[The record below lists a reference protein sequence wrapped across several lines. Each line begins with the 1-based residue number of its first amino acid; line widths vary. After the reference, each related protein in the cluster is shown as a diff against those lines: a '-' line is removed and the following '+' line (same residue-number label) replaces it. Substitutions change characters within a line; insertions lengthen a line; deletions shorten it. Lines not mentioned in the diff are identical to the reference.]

1 MLTSVLLT
9 RACRGGSTC
18 NLRSHFALIARI
30 ARKSHRRQRNEHR
43 GLFWDRF
50 NRISIGL
57 SEHKKNIHILIFKNP
72 LLYSAKWGSKSLC
85 DAETCFCTAE
95 SAKFKI
101 LVCAKPSRY
110 RCRKQVHP
118 FEEHFL
124 RDRLYK
130 WGNYI
135 KVRPFEECF
144 LMDLLYKWR
153 NYMKNIEKNWKIVI

>member
-18 NLRSHFALIARI
+18 NLRSHFVLIARM
-30 ARKSHRRQRNEHR
+30 ARKSHRRQRTEHR
-43 GLFWDRF
+43 GLFWDCF

-72 LLYSAKWGSKSLC
+72 LLYSGKWGSKSLC
-85 DAETCFCTAE
+85 DAETCFCTAQ

-110 RCRKQVHP
+110 RCGKQVHR
-118 FEEHFL
+118 FEEHL
-124 RDRLYK
+124 
-130 WGNYI
+130 
-135 KVRPFEECF
+135 FEGSALQVGE
-144 LMDLLYKWR
+144 LHKSSP
-153 NYMKNIEKNWKIVI
+153 I

>member
-18 NLRSHFALIARI
+18 NLRSHLMLIARI
-30 ARKSHRRQRNEHR
+30 PPKTHRRQRTEHR
-43 GLFWDRF
+43 GLFWDCF

-72 LLYSAKWGSKSLC
+72 LLYSGKWGSKSLC

-110 RCRKQVHP
+110 RCGKQVHP
-118 FEEHFL
+118 FEEQFL
-124 RDRLYK
+124 E
-130 WGNYI
+130 GSA
-135 KVRPFEECF
+135 
-144 LMDLLYKWR
+144 LLVGELHESSP
-153 NYMKNIEKNWKIVI
+153 IF

>member
-18 NLRSHFALIARI
+18 NLRSHFSLMVRI
-30 ARKSHRRQRNEHR
+30 APKSHRRQRTEHR
-43 GLFWDRF
+43 GLFWDCF

-72 LLYSAKWGSKSLC
+72 ILYSAKWGSKSLC

-110 RCRKQVHP
+110 RFRKQVQP
-118 FEEHFL
+118 FEEHF
-124 RDRLYK
+124 
-130 WGNYI
+130 
-135 KVRPFEECF
+135 FEGSALQFGELHENSPIF
-144 LMDLLYKWR
+144 
-153 NYMKNIEKNWKIVI
+153 

>member
-18 NLRSHFALIARI
+18 NLRSHLLLMSRMS
-30 ARKSHRRQRNEHR
+30 RKSHRRQRNEHR
-43 GLFWDRF
+43 CLFWDCF
-50 NRISIGL
+50 NRSSIGL

-72 LLYSAKWGSKSLC
+72 LLYSGKWGSKSLC
-85 DAETCFCTAE
+85 DAEACFCTAE

-110 RCRKQVHP
+110 RCGKQVHP
-118 FEEHFL
+118 FEEHVL

-135 KVRPFEECF
+135 KVRPF
-144 LMDLLYKWR
+144 
-153 NYMKNIEKNWKIVI
+153 

>member
-18 NLRSHFALIARI
+18 NLRSHFSLILLI
-30 ARKSHRRQRNEHR
+30 PRKSHRRQRTEHR
-43 GLFWDRF
+43 CLFWDSF

-110 RCRKQVHP
+110 RCGKQVHP
-118 FEEHFL
+118 FEEHF
-124 RDRLYK
+124 
-130 WGNYI
+130 
-135 KVRPFEECF
+135 FEGSALQVGE
-144 LMDLLYKWR
+144 LHKR
-153 NYMKNIEKNWKIVI
+153 SPI

>member
-18 NLRSHFALIARI
+18 NLRSHLTLMVRI
-30 ARKSHRRQRNEHR
+30 PRKGHRRQRNGHR

-57 SEHKKNIHILIFKNP
+57 SEHKQNIHILIFKNP

-110 RCRKQVHP
+110 RCGKQVHP
-118 FEEHFL
+118 FEEHF
-124 RDRLYK
+124 
-130 WGNYI
+130 
-135 KVRPFEECF
+135 FEGSALQVGE
-144 LMDLLYKWR
+144 LHKSSP
-153 NYMKNIEKNWKIVI
+153 I

>member
-18 NLRSHFALIARI
+18 NLRSHLMLMPRI
-30 ARKSHRRQRNEHR
+30 PRKSHRRQRNEHR
-43 GLFWDRF
+43 CLFWDCF

-57 SEHKKNIHILIFKNP
+57 SEHKKNIHILIFKKP

-110 RCRKQVHP
+110 CFRNQVHL
-118 FEEHFL
+118 FEEHF
-124 RDRLYK
+124 
-130 WGNYI
+130 
-135 KVRPFEECF
+135 FEGSALQSGELHESSPIF
-144 LMDLLYKWR
+144 
-153 NYMKNIEKNWKIVI
+153 